1 MKITLIAGAR
11 PNFMKIAPLIKAIQ
25 KAAAEGHDIRH
36 RLVHT
41 GQHYDKNMSDTFF
54 EELGIPMPDINL
66 GCGGGTQ
73 AEQTANIMM
82 AFEKDLMQNPTDLV
96 LVVGDVTST
105 MACSIVAKKLNTK
118 VCHVEA
124 GIRSWDQ
131 TMPEEINRMVT
142 DALADYMFTT
152 SEIANKNLLLQG
164 ACLEKPILNPS
175 LKGRTLNTTELSP
188 FPSGEEWGEACSFAQ
203 VWGAHTADS
212 TQYDLLKENAKT
224 NRKNPTEAES
234 VMWDML
240 KGNNLGYH
248 FRRQHI
254 ILDYIVDYIC
264 LEKGLVI
271 ELDGG
276 YHNDPQQKAY
286 DGYRTAHLQRLG
298 YTELRFKNEELLCNP
313 DDVIKKIKETLESLP
328 SINSLPFREGQG
340 VGSLPSLQAMGN
352 GQWEMGEETNRQSP
366 IANSLPALPEE
377 QYAFKR
383 NVQRVWYV
391 GNVMIDTLLANR
403 ERFRRPA
410 IYDTLGLEE
419 KQYVVMTMHRPANV
433 DEQEHLKA
441 LMEQIITNVHGLPI
455 IFPIHPRTAKLFYQ
469 LWGDEEQLAKLFPN
483 LHIVDPMGYLEFNY
497 LVEHAKVVVTDSG
510 GITEETTVM
519 GVPCITLRDNTERP
533 ETCTVGTNMLIGTRP
548 EAIKPALDK
557 LFAGEWKKGAIPA
570 LWDGHTAERIVEILL
585 KKDL

>member
-1 MKITLIAGAR
+1 MLITLIAGAR

-25 KAAAEGHDIRH
+25 KAHECGQDIH
-36 RLVHT
+36 YRLVHT

-54 EELGIPMPDINL
+54 EELGIPMPDVNL

-73 AEQTANIMM
+73 AEQTANIMV
-82 AFEKDLMQNPTDLV
+82 AFEQYLLANPCDLV

-152 SEIANKNLLLQG
+152 SEVANKNLLLAG
-164 ACLEKPILNPS
+164 AELVN
-175 LKGRTLNTTELSP
+175 NTTQHYTTL
-188 FPSGEEWGEACSFAQ
+188 
-203 VWGAHTADS
+203 HNS
-212 TQYDLLKENAKT
+212 TQHYST
-224 NRKNPTEAES
+224 
-234 VMWDML
+234 
-240 KGNNLGYH
+240 
-248 FRRQHI
+248 
-254 ILDYIVDYIC
+254 
-264 LEKGLVI
+264 
-271 ELDGG
+271 
-276 YHNDPQQKAY
+276 
-286 DGYRTAHLQRLG
+286 
-298 YTELRFKNEELLCNP
+298 
-313 DDVIKKIKETLESLP
+313 
-328 SINSLPFREGQG
+328 
-340 VGSLPSLQAMGN
+340 
-352 GQWEMGEETNRQSP
+352 
-366 IANSLPALPEE
+366 LPEE

-383 NVQRVWYV
+383 TPQRVWWV

-403 ERFRRPA
+403 ARFRKPSV
-410 IYDTLGLEE
+410 YDELGLVE
-419 KQYVVMTMHRPANV
+419 KNYVVMTMHRPANV
-433 DEQEHLKA
+433 DEQDHLKA

-469 LWGDEEQLAKLFPN
+469 LWGDEQQLKNLFPN
-483 LHIVDPMGYLEFNY
+483 LHIVAPMGYLEFNY

-533 ETCTVGTNMLIGTRP
+533 ETCTIGTNMLIGTKP

-557 LFAGEWKKGAIPA
+557 LFAGEWKQGAIPA
-570 LWDGHTAERIVEILL
+570 LWDGHTAERIVDILL
-585 KKDL
+585 SL